1 MRAFTAIRYIAAVGI
16 GTRIGALDITDAITG
31 CPLANENAAID
42 IISRR
47 PDSGES
53 ENQSEFVT
61 LILAEHLANGVG
73 IAPQVFG
80 VVTLNLFAVFC
91 RQQQVL
97 DIAVVSVHLQRAD
110 TFVFF
115 AG

>member
-1 MRAFTAIRYIAAVGI
+1 MRAFAAIRYIPTVGI
-16 GTRIGALDITDAITG
+16 GTRIGALNITDAITG
-31 CPLANENAAID
+31 CPLANKNSAVN

-47 PDSGES
+47 PDSGKT
-53 ENQSEFVT
+53 ENQSEFVA
-61 LILAEHLANGVG
+61 LLLAEHLANGVG
-73 IAPQVFG
+73 IAPKVFG
-80 VVTLNLFAVFC
+80 IVTLHLFAVFC

-97 DIAVVSVHLQRAD
+97 DIAVVSVHLQSAD